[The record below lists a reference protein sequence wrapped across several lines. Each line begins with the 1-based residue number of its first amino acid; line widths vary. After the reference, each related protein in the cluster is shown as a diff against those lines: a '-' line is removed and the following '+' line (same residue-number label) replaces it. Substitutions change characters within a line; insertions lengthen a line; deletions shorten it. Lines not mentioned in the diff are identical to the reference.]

1 MSYIKINADDLI
13 LDYRQVNNHVYTL
26 VLRADINRPD
36 RWNALPST
44 DMVVFSEKQ
53 ALEFQ
58 DYINAIIR
66 VQAFQRIK
74 YPSMPEVETAM
85 RSEVD
90 KFNQAIDSVYLG
102 KQTKIK

>member
-1 MSYIKINADDLI
+1 MSAIKINADDLI
-13 LDYRQVNNHVYTL
+13 LEYRQVNNHVYTL

-36 RWNALPST
+36 RWNALPNT

-74 YPSMPEVETAM
+74 YPKMHEIEKTM

-90 KFNQAIDSVYLG
+90 KFNQAIDGVYFG

>member
-1 MSYIKINADDLI
+1 MSVIKINTDDLI
-13 LDYRQVNNHVYTL
+13 LAYRHANNHVYTL

-36 RWNALPST
+36 RWNAVPNT
-44 DMVVFSEKQ
+44 DMLVFSERQ

-58 DYINAIIR
+58 DYISAIQQ

-74 YPSMPEVETAM
+74 YPQMPELEKTM

-90 KFNQAIDSVYLG
+90 RFNQAIDNVYFG
-102 KQTKIK
+102 KQTKSK

>member
-1 MSYIKINADDLI
+1 MSHIKINTDDLI
-13 LDYRQVNNHVYTL
+13 LAYRQVNNHVYTL

-36 RWNALPST
+36 RWNAVPNT
-44 DMVVFSEKQ
+44 DMLVFSERQ

-58 DYINAIIR
+58 DYIKAIHL

-74 YPSMPEVETAM
+74 YPQMPEIEQRM

-90 KFNQAIDSVYLG
+90 KFNQAIEIAYFG
-102 KQTKIK
+102 KQTKSK